1 MKLNE
6 ILSNIEYNGN
16 ADDREISSITYDSRK
31 IKENSLF
38 IAISGEQNDG
48 HDYIL
53 EAINS
58 GATAVIANG
67 RAPVTDMVP
76 IIQVKNPRK
85 VMSKV
90 ASNFYHNPSKGLNV
104 IGVTGTN
111 GKTTTT
117 QIVDH
122 IIKFSR

>member
-6 ILSNIEYNGN
+6 ILKDIKYNGI
-16 ADDREISSITYDSRK
+16 ADNREITSITYDSRK

-38 IAISGEQNDG
+38 IAISGEQDDG

-67 RAPVTDMVP
+67 RAPMTDLVP
-76 IIQVKNPRK
+76 IMQVDNPKKSYVKNSFK
-85 VMSKV
+85 
-90 ASNFYHNPSKGLNV
+90 LL
-104 IGVTGTN
+104 
-111 GKTTTT
+111 
-117 QIVDH
+117 
-122 IIKFSR
+122 